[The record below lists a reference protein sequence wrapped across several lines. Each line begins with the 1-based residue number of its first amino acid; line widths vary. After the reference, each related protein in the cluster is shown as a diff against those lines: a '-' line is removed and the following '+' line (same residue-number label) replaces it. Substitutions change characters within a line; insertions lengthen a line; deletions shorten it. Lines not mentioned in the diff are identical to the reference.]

1 MERSCAG
8 LVGRVRTTTMRVKE
22 PSTTIIFIRHGST
35 DFPEDRVYKGDN
47 GPNLNAEGRLQA
59 DRVGAWI
66 KEGEIAAIYV
76 SPCTRTIETAN
87 PIVKILNLEYKILD
101 DLKERGF
108 GIWEGL
114 TFKEIE
120 ERYAGGLEK
129 WKRDPIS
136 YTPEDGESIID
147 LQKRVS
153 DVVQYIRQE
162 HRGKKVVMVT
172 HMGPIRVAIAMALQI
187 PLTNYRHVQI
197 HPGSATRIDYGITA
211 ANLIYLSAIPGGNR
225 P

>member
-22 PSTTIIFIRHGST
+22 PSTTIICIRHGST
-35 DFPEDRVYKGDN
+35 NFPEDRVYKGDN
-47 GPNLNAEGRLQA
+47 GPNLNTEGRLQA
-59 DRVGAWI
+59 GRLGGWI
-66 KEGEIAAIYV
+66 REGDIAAIFV
-76 SPCTRTIETAN
+76 SPTTRTIETAT
-87 PIVKILNLEYKILD
+87 PIVKTLELEYKILD

-114 TFKEIE
+114 TFREIE
-120 ERYAGGLEK
+120 DQYPDGLEK
-129 WKRDPIS
+129 WKRDPIN
-136 YTPEDGESIID
+136 YTPQDGESIID

-153 DVVQYIRQE
+153 DAVQYAIQE

-172 HMGPIRVAIAMALQI
+172 HMGPIRVAIDMALQI

-197 HPGSATRIDYGITA
+197 HPGSATRIDYGTTA

>member
-1 MERSCAG
+1 
-8 LVGRVRTTTMRVKE
+8 MRVKE
-22 PSTTIIFIRHGST
+22 PATTIILVRHGAT
-35 DFPEDRVYKGDN
+35 DYPEDKIYSENN
-47 GPNLNAEGRLQA
+47 GPSINEAGRLQA
-59 DRVGAWI
+59 EKLGGWI
-66 KEGEIAAIYV
+66 KGEDIAAVFV
-76 SPCTRTIETAN
+76 SPSMRTIETAT
-87 PIVKILNLEYKILD
+87 PIVKTLKLEYKILD
-101 DLKERGF
+101 KLKERGF

-114 TFKEIE
+114 SFKEIE
-120 ERYAGGLEK
+120 EQYPVGLEK
-129 WKRDPIS
+129 WKKDPIN
-136 YTPEDGESIID
+136 YTPEGGESIID

-153 DVVQYIRQE
+153 DVVQHAIQE

-197 HPGSATRIDYGITA
+197 HPGSATRIDYGTTA

>member
-1 MERSCAG
+1 
-8 LVGRVRTTTMRVKE
+8 MRVKE

-47 GPNLNAEGRLQA
+47 GPDLNTEGRLQA
-59 DRVGAWI
+59 ERLGGWI
-66 KEGEIAAIYV
+66 KEGDIAAIFV
-76 SPCTRTIETAN
+76 SPTTRTIQTAT
-87 PIVKILNLEYKILD
+87 PIVKTLKLEYKILD
-101 DLKERGF
+101 NLKERGF

-114 TFKEIE
+114 TFREIE
-120 ERYAGGLEK
+120 ERYADGLEK
-129 WKRDPIS
+129 WKRDPIN
-136 YTPEDGESIID
+136 YTPEGGESIID

-153 DVVQYIRQE
+153 DVVQYIVQE
-162 HRGKKVVMVT
+162 HKGKKVVMVT

-197 HPGSATRIDYGITA
+197 HPGSSTRIDYGITA
-211 ANLIYLSAIPGGNR
+211 ANLIYLSAIPGGNK

>member
-1 MERSCAG
+1 
-8 LVGRVRTTTMRVKE
+8 MRVKE
-22 PSTTIIFIRHGST
+22 QATTIILVRHGAT
-35 DFPEDRVYKGDN
+35 DYPEDKIYSENN
-47 GPNLNAEGRLQA
+47 GPSINEAGRLQA
-59 DRVGAWI
+59 ERLGGWI
-66 KEGEIAAIYV
+66 QGEDIAAIFV
-76 SPCTRTIETAN
+76 SPSKRTIETAL
-87 PIVKILNLEYKILD
+87 PVVKTLNLEYKILD
-101 DLKERGF
+101 KLKERGF

-120 ERYAGGLEK
+120 QQYAVGLEK
-129 WKRDPIS
+129 WKKDPVN
-136 YTPEDGESIID
+136 YTPEGGESIID

-153 DVVQYIRQE
+153 DVVQYAVQE
-162 HRGKKVVMVT
+162 HKGKKVVMVT

-197 HPGSATRIDYGITA
+197 HPGSATRIDYGTTA

>member
-1 MERSCAG
+1 
-8 LVGRVRTTTMRVKE
+8 MRVKE

-47 GPNLNAEGRLQA
+47 GPNLNTEGRLQA
-59 DRVGAWI
+59 ERLGGWI
-66 KEGEIAAIYV
+66 REGDISAIFV
-76 SPCTRTIETAN
+76 SPTTRTIETAT
-87 PIVKILNLEYKILD
+87 PIVKTLKLEYKILD

-114 TFKEIE
+114 TFREIE
-120 ERYAGGLEK
+120 DQYPDGLEK
-129 WKRDPIS
+129 WKRDPIN
-136 YTPEDGESIID
+136 YTPQDGESIID

-153 DVVQYIRQE
+153 DVVQHAIQE
-162 HRGKKVVMVT
+162 HRGEKVVMVT

>member
-1 MERSCAG
+1 
-8 LVGRVRTTTMRVKE
+8 MRVKE

-35 DFPEDRVYKGDN
+35 NFPEDRVYKGDN
-47 GPNLNAEGRLQA
+47 GPNLNTEGRLQA
-59 DRVGAWI
+59 ERLGGWI
-66 KEGEIAAIYV
+66 REGDIAAIFV
-76 SPCTRTIETAN
+76 SPTTRTIETAT
-87 PIVKILNLEYKILD
+87 PIVKTLELEYKILD

-114 TFKEIE
+114 TFREIE
-120 ERYAGGLEK
+120 DQYPDGLEK
-129 WKRDPIS
+129 WKRDPIN
-136 YTPEDGESIID
+136 YTPQDGESIID
-147 LQKRVS
+147 LQKRVN
-153 DVVQYIRQE
+153 DVVQYAMQE
-162 HRGKKVVMVT
+162 HRGKRVVMVT